1 MMKRLRRQRP
11 FLESV
16 LKEAN
21 RFKRPDMLT
30 HANADPISAVGELVL
45 NLLKK
50 CTQKTDPI
58 DALTYGKFKRHK
70 NGKAYKLVETSKRT
84 SLEANRKRILEW
96 VKWPFQSMLCSL
108 KGRDEERYPLEGMD
122 VVPEKKPP
130 LNEWLPLYWKERL
143 VQYTRSV
150 TGRQTGDGSWIP
162 VTVWQFPTCWR
173 WSIVLHTI
181 LEQGILLHFFHLF
194 SLSCLQ
200 VVATRH
206 KPSHLLTTRYG
217 PGVSDM

>member
-1 MMKRLRRQRP
+1 MPIKSTLSASWFLICWKNVPKKR
-11 FLESV
+11 
-16 LKEAN
+16 
-21 RFKRPDMLT
+21 
-30 HANADPISAVGELVL
+30 I
-45 NLLKK
+45 
-50 CTQKTDPI
+50 PI

-84 SLEANRKRILEW
+84 SLEANWKRILEW
-96 VKWPFQSMLCSL
+96 VKWTFQSMLCSL
-108 KGRDEERYPLEGMD
+108 KGRDEERYTLEGVD
-122 VVPEKKPP
+122 VVPEKKQP
-130 LNEWLPLYWKERL
+130 LNEWLPLYWNDTL

-181 LEQGILLHFFHLF
+181 LEQGVLLHFFHLF

-200 VVATRH
+200 GVATRH